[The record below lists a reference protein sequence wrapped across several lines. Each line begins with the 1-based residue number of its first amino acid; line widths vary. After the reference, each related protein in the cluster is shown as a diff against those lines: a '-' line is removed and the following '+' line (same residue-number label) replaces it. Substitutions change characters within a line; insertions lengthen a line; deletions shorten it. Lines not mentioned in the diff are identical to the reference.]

1 MVSRDDD
8 ALSWDGDDDPT
19 LVGAAPP
26 AAPARVPRDAVATPD
41 ADAGETPPDPDDSAP
56 ATLSNAGLIAVGVFG
71 GIYLLLAVGW
81 FIGGSRLQ
89 LIAQLFVDP
98 AAHTAAWILATL
110 APVLWYATILL
121 LTRTRPAWLRFALL
135 VVGAVV
141 LVPWPFLMVGVGA

>member
-1 MVSRDDD
+1 MASRDDD

-19 LVGAAPP
+19 LVGAAAPAVP
-26 AAPARVPRDAVATPD
+26 VRVPQDAAAAPA
-41 ADAGETPPDPDDSAP
+41 ADAGETPADPDDSAP
-56 ATLSNAGLIAVGVFG
+56 ATLSNAALVGVGVFG
-71 GIYLLLAVGW
+71 GIYLLLAIGW

-110 APVLWYATILL
+110 APVAWYATILL
-121 LTRTRPAWLRFALL
+121 LTRARPSWLRFALL